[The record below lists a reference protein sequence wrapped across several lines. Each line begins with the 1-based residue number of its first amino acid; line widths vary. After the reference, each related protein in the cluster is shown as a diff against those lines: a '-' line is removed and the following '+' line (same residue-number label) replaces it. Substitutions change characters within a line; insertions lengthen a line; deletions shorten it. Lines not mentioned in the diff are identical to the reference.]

1 MMRAMK
7 AVRKTILRT
16 IILKTIKTIREITHR
31 EITYRA
37 ITLKT
42 LTLKTAILKII
53 RIMPGDIFRAG
64 RPTLSMA
71 EGNGIS
77 VKK

>member
-1 MMRAMK
+1 MRTMK

-16 IILKTIKTIREITHR
+16 IILKTIKTIREIT
-31 EITYRA
+31 
-37 ITLKT
+37 LKT
-42 LTLKTAILKII
+42 MTLKTAILKII
-53 RIMPGDIFRAG
+53 RIMPGDFFRAG

-71 EGNGIS
+71 EENGIS